1 MSTSVQFTDDPWLD
15 GGEPE
20 SQPSAAPID
29 IEIVAAPE
37 PTPKRADEPGP
48 SPSAQPAVHKTDE
61 TTLRH
66 PLTEVGNSQR
76 FIDAFGSELRYC
88 HHRKCWYLWNGQC
101 WKRDETLQVV
111 GLMKTVAGSIIA
123 EALSETDDDKRKK
136 IFKWWAQSEKRHVI
150 ENAIALARDVV
161 PVTPE
166 EFDADPYKLNVQ
178 NGTLDLRTG
187 ILQAHTR
194 ADMMSKISPVEFRA
208 DATCPRWEQFL
219 REIMPDQE
227 TREFLQRAV
236 GYSLT
241 GTNAEHCFFLLW
253 GSGRN
258 GKSTFLKTIQHVL
271 GDYARQSDFQ
281 SFTESQGGGV
291 QIRNDIAR
299 LEGARLVCAVE
310 GKQSGWLAESLV
322 KMLTGGD
329 KIAARMLYQEHR
341 EFEAIFKLWLGTNHK
356 PRITGTDIAIWSR
369 VRLIPFT
376 QSFAGKEDRMLG
388 EKLLQEAS
396 GILNWALEGLR
407 QYLADGLQAPAQVV
421 AATSEYQQDS
431 DQIGRFLAA
440 RTVQNPEVWCHK
452 KALYAAYKRW
462 TLETKEYQFKEHDF
476 SESMVER
483 GYQDH
488 RKNSGMVWLGLD
500 LVPGV

>member
-1 MSTSVQFTDDPWLD
+1 M
-15 GGEPE
+15 
-20 SQPSAAPID
+20 SAATIEID
-29 IEIVAAPE
+29 IPGAPE
-37 PTPKRADEPGP
+37 PAPQRVDDPPP
-48 SPSAQPAVHKTDE
+48 SLVAQPAVHKTDA

-76 FIDAFGSELRYC
+76 LIYAYGSELRYC
-88 HHRKCWYLWNGQC
+88 HHRKSWYMWNGQC

-111 GLMKTVAGSIIA
+111 GLMKTVAESIIS
-123 EALSETDDDKRKK
+123 EALAECDDDRRKK
-136 IFKWWAQSEKRHVI
+136 IFRWWAQSEKRHVI
-150 ENAIALARDVV
+150 ENSIALARDVV

-178 NGTLDLRTG
+178 NGTLNLRTG
-187 ILQAHTR
+187 VLQEHR
-194 ADMMSKISPVEFRA
+194 KADMMSKISPVEYRA
-208 DATCPRWEQFL
+208 EATCPRWKKFL
-219 REIMPDQE
+219 EEIMPDRE
-227 TREFLQRAV
+227 TREFVQRAV

-241 GTNAEHCFFLLW
+241 GSNAEHCFFLLW

-271 GDYARQSDFQ
+271 GDYARQADFQ
-281 SFTESQGGGV
+281 SFTETQGSGV

-310 GKQSGWLAESLV
+310 GKQSGRLAESLV

-388 EKLLQEAS
+388 EKLLKEAS

-407 QYLADGLQAPAQVV
+407 QYLADGLGAPKEVV

-440 RTVQNPEVWCHK
+440 RTKKDPDACCRK
-452 KALYAAYKRW
+452 KAMYAAYKRW
-462 TLETKEYQFKEHDF
+462 TQETGEYQFKEHAF
-476 SESMVER
+476 SESMFER
-483 GYQDH
+483 GYHDR
-488 RKNSGMVWLGLD
+488 RKNCGMVWLSLELAPD
-500 LVPGV
+500 V